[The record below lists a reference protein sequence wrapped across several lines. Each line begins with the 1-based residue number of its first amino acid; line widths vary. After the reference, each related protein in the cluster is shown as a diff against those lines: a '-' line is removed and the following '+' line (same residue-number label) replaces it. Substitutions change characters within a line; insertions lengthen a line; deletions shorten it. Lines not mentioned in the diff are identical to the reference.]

1 MRIIAV
7 FDCGGDLE
15 HEGKIIK
22 VSVEGKKRGNC
33 VWGGKNI
40 YILSRWDGEEMD
52 TEQIPICK
60 VQQKTE

>member
-33 VWGGKNI
+33 VWRGKNI
-40 YILSRWDGEEMD
+40 YILSR
-52 TEQIPICK
+52 
-60 VQQKTE
+60 